1 MLTSWLTLCLQS
13 LERSLKVCMH
23 LGADLIFNPVHAYQK
38 NCIEFCEKFVSDIN
52 FLIKIFMFVPK

>member
-1 MLTSWLTLCLQS
+1 MADFMPAKSWTQFKS
-13 LERSLKVCMH
+13 VH

-52 FLIKIFMFVPK
+52 FLIEIFMFVPK